1 MWGLRTPEPGRDT
14 HGQVGVRAAGPSF
27 PGGGEAREQPLSSKC
42 STVEMAWHPLTR
54 HDSLAQTG
62 SRGHRL
68 QGAPWGSQ
76 GVPRESQREHQGQA
90 GPSPDLPTPRK
101 GKVRKLVGG
110 ETLTSALWE
119 PPSQTTWGAGGEGTG
134 VPGSQ

>member
-14 HGQVGVRAAGPSF
+14 HGQVGVRAVGPSF

-62 SRGHRL
+62 SRG
-68 QGAPWGSQ
+68 QTQTSGSPVGQPGGA
-76 GVPRESQREHQGQA
+76 QRKPKRA
-90 GPSPDLPTPRK
+90 P
-101 GKVRKLVGG
+101 
-110 ETLTSALWE
+110 
-119 PPSQTTWGAGGEGTG
+119 GAGRTF
-134 VPGSQ
+134 P